1 MNKSHLVSKKDLE
14 AFDSK
19 IKTSRG
25 SNILSVSDLND
36 NLIHYGI
43 VGPVDTSITKPAHS
57 ITVKTANGDKL
68 SRIFDDKRKSAG
80 LEEGDAFTASFK
92 VSANGYANLDKI
104 AKD

>member
-25 SNILSVSDLND
+25 SDILSVSDLND

-43 VGPVDTSITKPAHS
+43 VGSVDTSITKPAHS

-68 SRIFDDKRKSAG
+68 SRAFDDKLTKAD
-80 LEEGDAFTASFK
+80 LEKGDAFTASFK
-92 VSANGYANLDKI
+92 VVNGYANLDRI
-104 AKD
+104 AKK